1 MGAENRGSVFCRGA
15 EADPSVVFYG
25 PGNRRTGAQRSLRSR
40 FPVASL
46 LRPGEFGDDI
56 RKPRGLSA
64 AVLESTLVSFCMRG
78 DPFSDCPQAGRAAR
92 ARAEQLAVS
101 ALSCVDSC
109 FVVWHPQPLWFVGC
123 RVGIDFGLVLCVG
136 AIRFGLPSGRAGRA
150 CSRRAVGCFGLMS
163 ECVAPLPLYVAYS
176 GLPNRRMKCWVYFF
190 FTSSIVGTG

>member
-15 EADPSVVFYG
+15 EADPSVAFSE

-46 LRPGEFGDDI
+46 LRPGEFGDGI

-64 AVLESTLVSFCMRG
+64 AVLESTGFCCVCGAIRFWTALGPGGPRVLAPSSWLFRPYRVSIPVLWCGGICRPCG
-78 DPFSDCPQAGRAAR
+78 WSV
-92 ARAEQLAVS
+92 AVS
-101 ALSCVDSC
+101 ESTGFCCVC
-109 FVVWHPQPLWFVGC
+109 
-123 RVGIDFGLVLCVG
+123 G

-150 CSRRAVGCFGLMS
+150 CSRGAVGCVGPIAG
-163 ECVAPLPLYVAYS
+163 CVVPLPLYVAYS
-176 GLPNRRMKCWVYFF
+176 GLPNRRMKCWVYLF